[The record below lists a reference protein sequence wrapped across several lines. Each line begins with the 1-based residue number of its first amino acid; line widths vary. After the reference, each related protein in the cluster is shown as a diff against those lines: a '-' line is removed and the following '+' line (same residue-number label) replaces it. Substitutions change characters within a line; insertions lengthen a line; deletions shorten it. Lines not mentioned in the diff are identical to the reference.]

1 MTDFSTL
8 NLIPMNPLKSV
19 SNFVQKA
26 FLGMVLF
33 LAFVSANGQTAKD
46 VAILSV
52 YSGYETGNIVYRVE
66 SKEIPSLKFIRAQR
80 IGGQKGFF
88 TQYKDNIRFISE
100 SKVEGIPGN
109 LSTIRFTFLQA
120 DMRTPIEKND
130 FRVIINDIDGPN
142 NEMLSTSCENNVRW
156 VGTAYETNLVVD
168 SSSPSLSA
176 RGAFD
181 EKDGHTSRVMFEFGG
196 VDFIEFDNYANNG
209 YLKDFDFN
217 NDYAIA
223 EPKMVKC
230 KDPNAVE
237 NNLAMALAPLSK
249 DAFAFNNN
257 MMVIATNPIYFDEDK
272 WDITEKAAKELMKV
286 VVAMERFPNLKVDLG
301 SHTDSRGDREYNR
314 WLSEKRAQSS
324 FKWIVMQGIDPVRIT
339 AEGYGEERLVNDC
352 KDNVKCS
359 AEEHQANRRTEF
371 VIVNPQAIVKSNLR
385 TLVTRN

>member
-1 MTDFSTL
+1 MNSL
-8 NLIPMNPLKSV
+8 NSV
-19 SNFVQKA
+19 SNFAQKA

-33 LAFVSANGQTAKD
+33 LAFVSANCQTAKD

-52 YSGYETGNIVYRVE
+52 YSGFETGNIVYRVE
-66 SKEIPSLKFIRAQR
+66 SKEIPSLKYIRAQR

-109 LSTIRFTFLQA
+109 LSKIRFTFLQA
-120 DMRTPIEKND
+120 DIRTPIEKND

-142 NEMLSTSCENNVRW
+142 NEMLSTSCENNVKW
-156 VGTAYETNLVVD
+156 VGTAFETNLIVD
-168 SSSPSLSA
+168 SSSPALSA
-176 RGAFD
+176 RGAYD
-181 EKDGHTSRVMFEFGG
+181 EKDGHTSRVMFEFGS
-196 VDFIEFDNYANNG
+196 VDFIEFNNYANNG

-217 NDYAIA
+217 NDYPIA

-230 KDPNAVE
+230 KDPNAQD
-237 NNLAMALAPLSK
+237 NLAMSLAPLSREGI
-249 DAFAFNNN
+249 ALNNH
-257 MMVIATNPIYFDEDK
+257 MMVITTNPIYFDEDK

-286 VVAMERFPNLKVDLG
+286 VVAMERFPSLKVDLG
-301 SHTDSRGDREYNR
+301 SHTDSRGEREYNK

-324 FKWIVMQGIDPVRIT
+324 FKWIVMQGIDPERIT
-339 AEGYGEERLVNDC
+339 AEGYGEERLVNGC

-371 VIVNPQAIVKSNLR
+371 VIVNPQAIVKSNLS
-385 TLVTRN
+385 TLVTKN